1 MESSTPIM
9 RRNRIFGVAVLGL
22 AALIAA
28 YTFFATRTVDERG
41 AALVGGPFTMVNHR
55 GETVTEKTFLGKPML
70 VFFGFTYCP
79 DVCPSGLQVMTAALN
94 DMGEAGKD
102 IQPVFVTI
110 DPERDTPVVL
120 ASYVSNFSDTLVG
133 LTGTPTQVA
142 HIASIFRVAFEKRE
156 NKADPGNYLMD
167 HSSFMLLM
175 GADGKFI
182 KHFSYTTDAALLAD
196 NVKKA
201 LNRD

>member
-1 MESSTPIM
+1 
-9 RRNRIFGVAVLGL
+9 
-22 AALIAA
+22 
-28 YTFFATRTVDERG
+28 
-41 AALVGGPFTMVNHR
+41 
-55 GETVTEKTFLGKPML
+55 
-70 VFFGFTYCP
+70 
-79 DVCPSGLQVMTAALN
+79 
-94 DMGEAGKD
+94 MGEAGKD